1 MRWFAEKQQR
11 YEQMHEELNEWN
23 RALERGENPP
33 KPEYDPDEF
42 LELRLWEQYRLEE
55 RVQRE
60 YGVKF
65 GPQNSPPE
73 PPEP

>member
-1 MRWFAEKQQR
+1 MQWKSEKEAR
-11 YEQMHEELNEWN
+11 YLQMHEELNEWN

-33 KPEYDPDEF
+33 EPEYEWEEF
-42 LELRLWEQYRLEE
+42 LEFRCWEQNRLKEQAE
-55 RVQRE
+55 RE
-60 YGVKF
+60 FGVKF